1 VAGRGWT
8 GEGDPL
14 SGSPYQATDDPYR
27 QQQGGPYQPAEDPYR
42 QQSAPYQPA
51 DEPYRQQGNPYQ
63 QTEDPYR
70 QQGAPPYQQT
80 EDPYRQQ
87 GAPSHLMQPPQG
99 EQSSLVRPYAV
110 TGGRTAPQTQLA
122 LEALVSSATSVHQD
136 LSTRTPEYQAISAL
150 CRQVRSVAE
159 ISAML
164 RIPLGVTRIL
174 VADMA
179 AEGLVQLH
187 QPQLDAGKPD
197 LNLLERVLSGLRR
210 L

>member
-42 QQSAPYQPA
+42 QQGNPYQPA
-51 DEPYRQQGNPYQ
+51 DESYRQQGNPYQ

-70 QQGAPPYQQT
+70 QQGAPPYPQT

-110 TGGRTAPQTQLA
+110 TGGRTAPRTQLA

-179 AEGLVQLH
+179 AESLVQLH

>member
-1 VAGRGWT
+1 M
-8 GEGDPL
+8 
-14 SGSPYQATDDPYR
+14 DDAHR
-27 QQQGGPYQPAEDPYR
+27 QGGPPHHVQHHVRPA
-42 QQSAPYQPA
+42 PA
-51 DEPYRQQGNPYQ
+51 
-63 QTEDPYR
+63 
-70 QQGAPPYQQT
+70 
-80 EDPYRQQ
+80 
-87 GAPSHLMQPPQG
+87 

-110 TGGRTAPQTQLA
+110 TGGRTAPRTQLA
-122 LEALVSSATSVHQD
+122 MEALVSSAMSIHHD
-136 LSTRTPEYQAISAL
+136 LSTRTPEYQAIGAL
-150 CRQVRSVAE
+150 CRHVRSVAE

-187 QPQLDAGKPD
+187 QPQLNAGKPD

>member
-1 VAGRGWT
+1 M
-8 GEGDPL
+8 P
-14 SGSPYQATDDPYR
+14 QAVPAHEI
-27 QQQGGPYQPAEDPYR
+27 QPA
-42 QQSAPYQPA
+42 PA
-51 DEPYRQQGNPYQ
+51 
-63 QTEDPYR
+63 
-70 QQGAPPYQQT
+70 
-80 EDPYRQQ
+80 
-87 GAPSHLMQPPQG
+87 

-110 TGGRTAPQTQLA
+110 TGGRTAPRTHLA
-122 LEALVSSATSVHQD
+122 MEALVSSATSQHD

-187 QPQLDAGKPD
+187 QPQLNAGKPD

>member
-1 VAGRGWT
+1 M
-8 GEGDPL
+8 D
-14 SGSPYQATDDPYR
+14 
-27 QQQGGPYQPAEDPYR
+27 
-42 QQSAPYQPA
+42 
-51 DEPYRQQGNPYQ
+51 
-63 QTEDPYR
+63 DPYR
-70 QQGAPPYQQT
+70 QQGAPYQQGGPYQSAD
-80 EDPYRQQ
+80 DPYRQQ
-87 GAPSHLMQPPQG
+87 GAPYQQGGPQQGGPQQGGPQQGGHQQGGHQQGGHQQGGPYQSGDDPYRQQGGPSYLMQPAQG

-110 TGGRTAPQTQLA
+110 TGGRTAPRTQLA
-122 LEALVSSATSVHQD
+122 LEALVSSATSLHQD
-136 LSTRTPEYQAISAL
+136 LSTRTPEYQAIGAL

>member
-1 VAGRGWT
+1 MAGRGWT

-14 SGSPYQATDDPYR
+14 GGSPYQSMDDPYR
-27 QQQGGPYQPAEDPYR
+27 QHGG
-42 QQSAPYQPA
+42 
-51 DEPYRQQGNPYQ
+51 
-63 QTEDPYR
+63 
-70 QQGAPPYQQT
+70 
-80 EDPYRQQ
+80 
-87 GAPSHLMQPPQG
+87 PSHLMQPAPM

-110 TGGRTAPQTQLA
+110 TGGRTAPRTQLA
-122 LEALVSSATSVHQD
+122 MEALVSSATSVHHD
-136 LSTRTPEYQAISAL
+136 LSTRTPEYQAISVL

-187 QPQLDAGKPD
+187 QPQLAAGKPD

>member
-1 VAGRGWT
+1 MAGRGWI
-8 GEGDPL
+8 GEGDPH
-14 SGSPYQATDDPYR
+14 GGYPYQSIEDPHRQQGGPYQSMEDPYRNQGGPYQSMDDPYR
-27 QQQGGPYQPAEDPYR
+27 QQGG
-42 QQSAPYQPA
+42 
-51 DEPYRQQGNPYQ
+51 
-63 QTEDPYR
+63 
-70 QQGAPPYQQT
+70 
-80 EDPYRQQ
+80 
-87 GAPSHLMQPPQG
+87 PSHLMQPAPS

-110 TGGRTAPQTQLA
+110 TGGRTAPRTQLA
-122 LEALVSSATSVHQD
+122 LEALVSSATSIHHD

-179 AEGLVQLH
+179 AEGLVQIH

>member
-14 SGSPYQATDDPYR
+14 RGSPYPPTDDSYR
-27 QQQGGPYQPAEDPYR
+27 QQGGPYQPTGN
-42 QQSAPYQPA
+42 
-51 DEPYRQQGNPYQ
+51 PYRQQGDPHQ
-63 QTEDPYR
+63 SMDDPYR
-70 QQGAPPYQQT
+70 QQGGPYQSAD
-80 EDPYRQQ
+80 DPYRQQ
-87 GAPSHLMQPPQG
+87 GSPSHLMQPAQG

-110 TGGRTAPQTQLA
+110 TGGRTAPRTQLA
-122 LEALVSSATSVHQD
+122 LEALVSSATSIHQD
-136 LSTRTPEYQAISAL
+136 LSTRTPEYQAIGAL

-179 AEGLVQLH
+179 AEGLVQIH

>member
-1 VAGRGWT
+1 
-8 GEGDPL
+8 L

-27 QQQGGPYQPAEDPYR
+27 QQQGGPYPPAEDPYR
-42 QQSAPYQPA
+42 QQGNPYQPA
-51 DEPYRQQGNPYQ
+51 DESYRQQGNPYQ

-110 TGGRTAPQTQLA
+110 TGGRTAPRTQLA
-122 LEALVSSATSVHQD
+122 LEALVSSATSGHQD

-179 AEGLVQLH
+179 AESLVQLH

>member
-1 VAGRGWT
+1 MAGPGWPDDRG
-8 GEGDPL
+8 PM
-14 SGSPYQATDDPYR
+14 SGPPYRPTDDAHL
-27 QQQGGPYQPAEDPYR
+27 QQGGPA
-42 QQSAPYQPA
+42 
-51 DEPYRQQGNPYQ
+51 
-63 QTEDPYR
+63 
-70 QQGAPPYQQT
+70 
-80 EDPYRQQ
+80 
-87 GAPSHLMQPPQG
+87 HHVQPPPA

-110 TGGRTAPQTQLA
+110 TGGRTAPRTQLA
-122 LEALVSSATSVHQD
+122 MEALVSSATSIHLD

-150 CRQVRSVAE
+150 CRHVRSVAE

-174 VADMA
+174 IADMA

-187 QPQLDAGKPD
+187 QPQLNAGKPD